1 MGVLKYKHYI
11 GSVEYS
17 ETDKILF
24 GKVQGIRGLISYEG
38 QNVDELEQDFKNGID
53 EYLEE
58 CREKNIEP
66 QKSYTGAFNVR
77 IPSDMHGKAVLK
89 ANELGINLNAFV
101 KTAIE
106 EKLQT
111 FDLKVLPKPRPRN
124 TQSQK
129 I

>member
-53 EYLEE
+53 DYLEE
-58 CREKNIEP
+58 CKMKGIEP

-106 EKLQT
+106 EKLQNLE
-111 FDLKVLPKPRPRN
+111 LKRTSRPKRN
-124 TQSQK
+124 TKEK